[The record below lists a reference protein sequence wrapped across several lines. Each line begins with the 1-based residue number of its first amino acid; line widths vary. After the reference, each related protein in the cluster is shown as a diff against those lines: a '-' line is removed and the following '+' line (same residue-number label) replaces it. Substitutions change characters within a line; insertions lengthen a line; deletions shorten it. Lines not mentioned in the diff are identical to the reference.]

1 MARIQLARIHLV
13 VTAVLGTL
21 VIANV
26 ARPLPAAEFPAHFI
40 PPAGPRSDL
49 AVMTYNVKGLPF
61 PAAFGRASALAR
73 IGENLEDL
81 ALTGHRPDVVALQ
94 EAFIPEA
101 KAIAGQAGYKY
112 LAIGPQQVDASPA
125 RPTSD
130 HDSVHASGTLNL
142 ARKASWVKGETE
154 GKWVDSG
161 LVIMSDYPIVATRK
175 MAFPQDLCAGFD
187 CLASKGVLIAW
198 IRIPGQPQPVAV
210 ADTHL
215 NARSASGVSVA
226 RANAAYGLQLS
237 ALRTFIGQQVDRKTS
252 LIFAGDF
259 NVGHDPDRV
268 AAARAEMM
276 TATGSSEATAVAA
289 ATPAMTQPASND
301 LNAVIKHG
309 KDKQYFRAGL
319 GQQLHY
325 SSLEVPFGL
334 ASKSASLSDH
344 LGYAVHYSLK

>member
-73 IGENLEDL
+73 IGENLENL
-81 ALTGHRPDVVALQ
+81 ALTGHRPDIVALQ

-112 LAIGPQQVDASPA
+112 LAIGPQQADASPA
-125 RPTSD
+125 PSSAD
-130 HDSVHASGTLNL
+130 QDYGTPNL

-175 MAFPQDLCAGFD
+175 MAFPQDMCAGFD
-187 CLASKGVLIAW
+187 CLASKGALIAW

-215 NARSASGVSVA
+215 NARSASGVSIA
-226 RANAAYGLQLS
+226 RANTAYGQQLS
-237 ALRTFIGQQVDRKTS
+237 ALRTFIGQQVGRKTS

-289 ATPAMTQPASND
+289 TTAGMTQPASND

-309 KDKQYFRAGL
+309 KDKQYFHAGL
-319 GQQLHY
+319 GQRLHY

-344 LGYAVHYSLK
+344 LGYVVRYSLK

>member
-1 MARIQLARIHLV
+1 MARIHLV

-49 AVMTYNVKGLPF
+49 TVMTYNVKGLPF
-61 PAAFGRASALAR
+61 PAAFNRASALAR

-112 LAIGPQQVDASPA
+112 LAIGPRQADAAPSPA
-125 RPTSD
+125 MAD
-130 HDSVHASGTLNL
+130 HDRGASDL
-142 ARKASWVKGETE
+142 ARKASWLKGETE

-175 MAFPQDLCAGFD
+175 MAFQQDLCAGFD
-187 CLASKGVLIAW
+187 CLASKGALIAW

-237 ALRTFIGQQVDRKTS
+237 ALRTFIARQVDRNTS

-259 NVGHDPDRV
+259 NVGHDPDRM
-268 AAARAEMM
+268 AAARAEMV
-276 TATGSSEATAVAA
+276 TAIGSSEATALAGLAQPGTETTSGDLAA
-289 ATPAMTQPASND
+289 I
-301 LNAVIKHG
+301 IKRG
-309 KDKQYFRAGL
+309 KDKQYFRAGM
-319 GQQLHY
+319 GQRLRY
-325 SSLEVPFGL
+325 NGIGVPFGL
-334 ASKSASLSDH
+334 ASKASSLSDH
-344 LGYAVHYSLK
+344 LGYVVRYSLR